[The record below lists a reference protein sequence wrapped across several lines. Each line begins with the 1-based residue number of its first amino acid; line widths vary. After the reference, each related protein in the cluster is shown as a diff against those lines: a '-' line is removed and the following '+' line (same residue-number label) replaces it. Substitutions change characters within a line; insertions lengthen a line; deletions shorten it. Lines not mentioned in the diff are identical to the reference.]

1 VGALLFAGFLVA
13 TARVLWRRP
22 VRPLERALTAASGAV
37 FLSWFIHGSVDWL
50 WEFPALGGTA
60 FACLGL
66 AVSLASRRAPAA
78 AGGFRGWRAARAV
91 GMALGVGLALVSFGL
106 PWLTYRDTAIA
117 AGDWRVDPSAAYARL
132 DTAARLNPL
141 SDQPDLVAG
150 AIASRLGDAR
160 RMSIYFQR
168 ALRRNLEG
176 WYPNLE
182 LGTVAAARS
191 MPEQAVRYLRRAHEL
206 NPRDP
211 LVTRALTSARDG
223 HPLSIR
229 DIDHE
234 LVVRNR

>member
-1 VGALLFAGFLVA
+1 
-13 TARVLWRRP
+13 
-22 VRPLERALTAASGAV
+22 
-37 FLSWFIHGSVDWL
+37 
-50 WEFPALGGTA
+50 
-60 FACLGL
+60 
-66 AVSLASRRAPAA
+66 
-78 AGGFRGWRAARAV
+78 
-91 GMALGVGLALVSFGL
+91 
-106 PWLTYRDTAIA
+106 
-117 AGDWRVDPSAAYARL
+117 
-132 DTAARLNPL
+132 
-141 SDQPDLVAG
+141 
-150 AIASRLGDAR
+150 
-160 RMSIYFQR
+160 MSIYFQR